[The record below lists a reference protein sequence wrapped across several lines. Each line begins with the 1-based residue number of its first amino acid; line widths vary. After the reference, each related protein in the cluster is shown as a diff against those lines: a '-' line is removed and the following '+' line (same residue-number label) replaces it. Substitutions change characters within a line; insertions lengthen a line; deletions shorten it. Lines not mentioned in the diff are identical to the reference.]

1 VAAEADAGARSPAPS
16 VAPSSAAAPQA
27 RTDATGR
34 RSRSAGSVEV
44 SVTQV
49 SCGESWSAHLHATTG
64 GVDVS
69 RVTAVARTGAVVAL
83 HRDGDGWSGDL
94 TGLPTNRS
102 VTVSVFADGP
112 VRPGSARLRA
122 DC

>member
-1 VAAEADAGARSPAPS
+1 VSWTA
-16 VAPSSAAAPQA
+16 
-27 RTDATGR
+27 ATG
-34 RSRSAGSVEV
+34 
-44 SVTQV
+44 
-49 SCGESWSAHLHATTG
+49 SCDDTWSAHLHATTG
-64 GVDVS
+64 GVEIS

-94 TGLPTNRS
+94 TGLPTRGS

>member
-1 VAAEADAGARSPAPS
+1 M
-16 VAPSSAAAPQA
+16 
-27 RTDATGR
+27 
-34 RSRSAGSVEV
+34 
-44 SVTQV
+44 
-49 SCGESWSAHLHATTG
+49 
-64 GVDVS
+64 
-69 RVTAVARTGAVVAL
+69 TAVARTGAVVAL